1 MVQYILTN
9 VYIYVSTI
17 RVKTI
22 EIFIPQISVV
32 LCCIQF
38 PFLKKHSSCYS
49 LVATYQYRSRSDLI
63 LLERNIN
70 GLVGLHRTVQLQLF
84 QRYWSGHRCGLL
96 WYWMVCFGNV
106 TGMSGNFVG
115 RIKGAKYRFDLQY
128 LTWDFSW
135 DTVAG
140 KGFILRWRGS
150 HVVFLELRR
159 DSRVTTGNSGC

>member
-1 MVQYILTN
+1 MVQCILTN

-49 LVATYQYRSRSDLI
+49 LVATYQYRSRLDLI

-70 GLVGLHRTVQLQLF
+70 GLVGLHRTVQLQLL
-84 QRYWSGHRCGLL
+84 QCYWLGHRLGLL
-96 WYWMVCFGNV
+96 
-106 TGMSGNFVG
+106 
-115 RIKGAKYRFDLQY
+115 
-128 LTWDFSW
+128 
-135 DTVAG
+135 
-140 KGFILRWRGS
+140 
-150 HVVFLELRR
+150 
-159 DSRVTTGNSGC
+159 